1 MTRSYY
7 VKNMTAFCLVG
18 LLSACA
24 TPARPA
30 VLEEATNR
38 IKGQDTSD
46 LESVQP
52 RLIREARQYEIDA
65 RRAYE
70 RGDLDRA
77 RLLAQLSIQRY
88 ETAKNLIQRD
98 ANEQL
103 AFVMSEANSGLD
115 AEEARLAQQRE
126 ELERYDELE
135 ASFGRVQRDL
145 AAERDAQQ
153 GAAALAARAL
163 LRARTRQSEAIAV
176 GAPSSAPQEYSKGRS
191 LLEAALEAHERK
203 LHDEARASAE
213 QATSA
218 FDAALAIAAQSPDA
232 KRIAAQSA
240 EPRRAEER
248 TQDAPEGPSA
258 SQQAISR
265 AEDARAA
272 ALSRGVSPADQRLV
286 SPDYALDLARQAAKN
301 GDAARATTKA
311 SEAAAGFSSLNAMS
325 AEAAPPAAYGPVA
338 ARDGARGDGPRS
350 RPRGEVGRMAEDAIV
365 ALQLQRAEGLGQLKQ
380 TTCAGPWAEFEAML
394 QLAQE
399 RHAAG
404 DHERAYEFAIRASE
418 RLKRCDVTSAAAVAP
433 LNAAASREDRQEA
446 ERAAREDRGARDKA
460 AVAIQRVRASLAVRK
475 LDAPTDPRLRE
486 PTLLLTNAEQWFDKQ
501 LWAPAEAAANDAQ
514 AALKKID
521 DDERAARAAQAKP
534 AATTSRQE
542 VKPDAAKADSAVDP
556 QLCKRAEA
564 AIAQADG
571 AQLRASKAD
580 LSDGEASY
588 RRGVRL
594 VERSRASLASKD
606 CDAALMFAEEADATF
621 IALTAPRT
629 NAAPSAVK
637 QGEPKANTTDKTKT
651 ATQAVSDP
659 ALVRSRVQAEQDEAR
674 REAMAAES
682 ISRARLARAR
692 VVDKGDSA
700 VFRTADNLLREA
712 DTRLSQGDAVLAAT
726 LAEQS
731 VGAFASLEAGGAD
744 EQGADA
750 AQWRPSYSQVIEAL
764 SARDEARD
772 VPGAAA
778 QPAYKRGQA
787 NLDRARRSWDGRDF
801 FAAGKFA
808 DSARE
813 DFVAAVTAAQAQK
826 TEAQR
831 KQEADAKLAAEASA
845 KAESLAQAKEAAAER
860 TKREANEQRQTAER
874 AKLRAEAEDAIRAAK
889 VQAELCE
896 RDACAARDAQGTIE
910 ARTALEGAQREL
922 AQDQSSRALALA
934 NQARQGFEAAQAK
947 QRPFFI
953 PSGVTRVTR
962 VGDLLRLTPKISFSK
977 ATTLAPDTATT
988 IDELSRV
995 LIENAALIERVEL
1008 IGFTDAR
1015 GKRDANVKLSK
1026 DRAEAVRQELI
1037 RRGVSDATLTAD
1049 GRGPDSPVADNKTA
1063 AGREQ
1068 NRRVEVRVIFRT
1080 QQD

>member
-1 MTRSYY
+1 MTRPDYI
-7 VKNMTAFCLVG
+7 KNMTAFCLVG

-52 RLIREARQYEIDA
+52 RLIREARQHEIDA

-88 ETAKNLIQRD
+88 ETARNLIQRD

-103 AFVMSEANSGLD
+103 AVVMSEANSGLD

-126 ELERYDELE
+126 ELERYDDLE
-135 ASFGRVQRDL
+135 ASFGRVQGDL

-191 LLEAALEAHERK
+191 LLEAALEAHERR

-218 FDAALAIAAQSPDA
+218 FDAAIAIAAQSPDA
-232 KRIAAQSA
+232 KRLAAQSA
-240 EPRRAEER
+240 GQRRVEA
-248 TQDAPEGPSA
+248 QDAPEGPSA
-258 SQQAISR
+258 AQQAISR

-272 ALSRGVSPADQRLV
+272 ALSRGVSPADPRLV
-286 SPDYALDLARQAAKN
+286 SPDYALKLAQQAAES
-301 GDAARATTKA
+301 GDDARATSKA
-311 SEAAAGFSSLNAMS
+311 SAAAAGFSALNAMS
-325 AEAAPPAAYGPVA
+325 AEATPQPAYGPVER
-338 ARDGARGDGPRS
+338 RDGARGDGPRS
-350 RPRGEVGRMAEDAIV
+350 RP
-365 ALQLQRAEGLGQLKQ
+365 EGLGQLKQ

-433 LNAAASREDRQEA
+433 LSVVSSREDRQDA
-446 ERAAREDRGARDKA
+446 ERASREDRGARDEA

-501 LWAPAEAAANDAQ
+501 LWAPAEAAAGDAQ
-514 AALKKID
+514 AMLKKIE
-521 DDERAARAAQAKP
+521 DDERAARTAQPRP
-534 AATTSRQE
+534 AASTVKQE
-542 VKPDAAKADSAVDP
+542 VKPAAAKVDAKTQRAADP
-556 QLCKRAEA
+556 QLCERAEA

-580 LSDGEASY
+580 LSADEASY

-594 VERSRASLASKD
+594 VERSRASLAGQD

-621 IALTAPRT
+621 IALTAPR
-629 NAAPSAVK
+629 AVK
-637 QGEPKANTTDKTKT
+637 QGEPKANTTDTTKT
-651 ATQAVSDP
+651 ATQAASDP
-659 ALVRSRVQAEQDEAR
+659 NAVRTRVQAEQDEAR
-674 REAMAAES
+674 RASMAAES

-787 NLDRARRSWDGRDF
+787 NLDRARRSWDGRDL

-813 DFVAAVTAAQAQK
+813 DFAAAVAAAQAQK
-826 TEAQR
+826 TEVQR
-831 KQEADAKLAAEASA
+831 EQEADAKLAAEAKA
-845 KAESLAQAKEAAAER
+845 KAD
-860 TKREANEQRQTAER
+860 REAEAKKTTAAVASR
-874 AKLRAEAEDAIRAAK
+874 DKLRVQAEDALRAAK

-922 AQDQSSRALALA
+922 AQDQPSRALALA
-934 NQARQGFEAAQAK
+934 NQARQGFEAALAE

-1037 RRGVSDATLTAD
+1037 RRGVSDATLSAD